1 LYNIL
6 SKLGIP
12 RKLVGINEMCLN
24 EIYRTDRIGKKPSD
38 KFPVE
43 NVLKQE
49 EN

>member
-6 SKLGIP
+6 SELGIP

-24 EIYRTDRIGKKPSD
+24 EIYSTGRIGKKRSE

-43 NVLKQE
+43 NVLKQ
-49 EN
+49 